1 MFYVLGDLD
10 EVSEHKPHLRLL
22 ASVLCTGNVLMLL
35 NVTWRQHIKLTSNTA
50 HTGHTRSLD
59 TEHDSQFMHG
69 DLDHG
74 VCVHICK
81 YARTL
86 IIEQLII

>member
-1 MFYVLGDLD
+1 MTDVGMFFVLGD
-10 EVSEHKPHLRLL
+10 
-22 ASVLCTGNVLMLL
+22 
-35 NVTWRQHIKLTSNTA
+35 
-50 HTGHTRSLD
+50 TGHTRSLG
-59 TEHDSQFMHG
+59 TERDSQLTHG

-74 VCVHICK
+74 ACVHICI